1 MQVYLLD
8 INSWIG
14 KNAAEND
21 FDFVKWLNS

>member
-8 INSWIG
+8 KNLWTG
-14 KNAAEND
+14 KKAAEND